1 MFETT
6 NLLSVAVLLGSL
18 GVVFVPN
25 LVYSAFLLALTCTCL
40 SGIFLCFNAE
50 FIAISQV
57 LIYVGAINVLLVF
70 AIMLINDTKISYTV
84 FDWKN
89 CLIFGIIAFVLIA
102 GILKTQ
108 WITPPFIPELQTT
121 NILGGHLFNDFLLP
135 FELVSVL
142 LLIALIGTVVLVQQQ
157 KIS

>member
-6 NLLSVAVLLGSL
+6 SLLSLAILVGSL
-18 GVVFVPN
+18 GVVFLPN

-40 SGIFLCFNAE
+40 AGIFLCFNAE

-89 CLIFGIIAFVLIA
+89 CLVFGVIAFVLIL
-102 GILKTQ
+102 GVLKTQ
-108 WITPPFIPELQTT
+108 WVTPPFIPELQTT
-121 NILGGHLFNDFLLP
+121 KILGGHLFNDFLLP

-142 LLIALIGTVVLVQQQ
+142 LLIALVGTVVLVQQQ
-157 KIS
+157 KI